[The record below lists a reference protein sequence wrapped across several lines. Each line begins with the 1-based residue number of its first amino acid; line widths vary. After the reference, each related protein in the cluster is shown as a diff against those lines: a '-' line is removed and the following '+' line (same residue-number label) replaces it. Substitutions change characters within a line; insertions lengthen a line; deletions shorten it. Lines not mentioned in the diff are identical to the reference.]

1 MSRVLAVL
9 VAIGMVAGA
18 LYVRGRIDDDGNE
31 SGGGGAL
38 DRLVCDTTMAAAC
51 EGAADELVLE
61 DATTTAGRLLAPD
74 ARAPDAWLTPGPWP
88 EMVDALRGADG
99 LPLLFDEDAGDV
111 LASTRLAV
119 VAPPDTPTD
128 WRELGT
134 QVGAADLRLG
144 WRDPASGL
152 GVLQV
157 GAFAVGWFDGPDF
170 AANDLDLDP
179 GFGPYLDAIV
189 DRAEVHR
196 SPLLTR
202 LQTGAAQID
211 AALVPEEEAVAL
223 LGEAAAS
230 RRDDLRPLYPEPVVV
245 VEALL
250 VGDDDVAEDLRTA
263 LEDEGWAEP
272 ATTTNL
278 PAPGV
283 LAALWEDVRR

>member
-18 LYVRGRIDDDGNE
+18 LYLRDRIDDDD
-31 SGGGGAL
+31 GGGGNGG
-38 DRLVCDTTMAAAC
+38 DSVTLVCDTTMAAAC
-51 EGAADELVLE
+51 QGAADEVVLE
-61 DATTTAGRLLAPD
+61 DAATTAEQLLGPD
-74 ARAPDAWLTPGPWP
+74 ARAPEAWLTPGPWP
-88 EMVDALRGADG
+88 EMVDALRGAAG
-99 LPLLFDEDAGDV
+99 QPLLFGEGGGDA

-134 QVGAADLRLG
+134 QVGADDLRLG
-144 WRDPASGL
+144 WRDPESGL

-189 DRAEVHR
+189 DRSDVER

-202 LQTGAAQID
+202 LQTGVALID

-245 VEALL
+245 VEAVL

-263 LEDEGWAEP
+263 LEDEGWGEP
-272 ATTTNL
+272 ADTTNL
-278 PAPGV
+278 PSPGV
-283 LAALWEDVRR
+283 LAALWQDVR